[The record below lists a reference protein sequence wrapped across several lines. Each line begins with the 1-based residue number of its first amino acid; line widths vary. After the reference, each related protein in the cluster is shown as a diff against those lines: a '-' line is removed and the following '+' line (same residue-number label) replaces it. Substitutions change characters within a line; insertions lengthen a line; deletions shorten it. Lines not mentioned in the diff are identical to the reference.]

1 MKRQRKNSADARANP
16 PWYQSTMALSL
27 AGGLTLFAAFP
38 PVGFWPLVLV
48 APVFWLVL
56 IQRPLLTGRRPW
68 TAIWLASGLH
78 WLVMLEGIRKA
89 HWANNFGW
97 VALCLYLAVYLPCFV
112 SLSRIAVHRL
122 RIPLVLAAPVV
133 WTGLELA
140 RGYMITGFSMAL
152 LGHAL
157 YEQTLLIQ
165 ISDLFGA
172 YGVSFFVML
181 IAACLTDI
189 LRKGRATQSLV
200 PASVLFVGVSA
211 VVIYG
216 RARMAAAPPVNV
228 EDRSIKVALIQHSVD
243 KKFVAD
249 PDRNLNTFYLY
260 RDLSLEARDEHPD
273 LDLVV
278 WPESVFTENLPEF
291 VCNGEFLPPAEVNM
305 DLEQARRQFQ
315 RLVAAFQDKVRG
327 TAASLNQVWV
337 DGDFRVLGVYL
348 LVGSTTID
356 VGNGDHKNFN
366 SALLIHPEGRI
377 LDRYY
382 KMHPVMF
389 GEYLPFGNLFPWIYR
404 VSPMAGGLS
413 RGERPSAFAVQG
425 LRLSPSIC
433 FESTVPH
440 LIRRQVRLLSQA
452 GKDPDI
458 LVNVTD
464 DGWFWGAS
472 VLDLQL
478 ACAVFRAVE
487 LRRPFLVAANTGISA
502 WIDGNGKIGA
512 RGPRREKCIL
522 VTEVSRDER
531 GSLYESW
538 GDLPAA
544 LCLAA
549 CLGLALAGLIPSRPK

>member
-1 MKRQRKNSADARANP
+1 VFA
-16 PWYQSTMALSL
+16 L
-27 AGGLTLFAAFP
+27 AGGLALFAAFP
-38 PVGFWPLVLV
+38 PLGIWPVVFV
-48 APVFWLVL
+48 APVLWLVL
-56 IQRPLLTGRRPW
+56 IQRPALDGRRPW
-68 TAIWLASGLH
+68 TAIWLAAGIH
-78 WLVMLEGIRKA
+78 WLIMLEGIRKA
-89 HWANNFGW
+89 HWANNIGW
-97 VALCLYLAVYLPCFV
+97 VALSFYLAVYLPCFV
-112 SLSRIAVHRL
+112 SLCRIAVHRL
-122 RIPLVLAAPVV
+122 RIPLALAAPVV

-181 IAACLTDI
+181 IAACLAGI
-189 LRKGRATQSLV
+189 LEKGRSLQSLA
-200 PASVLFVGVSA
+200 PAITLCVGVSA
-211 VVIYG
+211 VVVYG
-216 RARMAAAPPVNV
+216 WVCMATASPANSEP
-228 EDRSIKVALIQHSVD
+228 SIKVALIQHSVD

-249 PDRNLNTFYLY
+249 AERNLNTFYLY
-260 RDLSLEARDEHPD
+260 RDLSLQAREQHPD

-291 VCNGEFLPPAEVNM
+291 VCNGEFIPPAEANM
-305 DLEQARRQFQ
+305 DLEQARKQYQ

-327 TAASLNQVWV
+327 TAASLNQYWV
-337 DGDFRVLGVYL
+337 DGEFQVLGIYL
-348 LVGSTTID
+348 LVGSTAVDI
-356 VGNGDHKNFN
+356 GNGDHKDYN

-404 VSPMAGGLS
+404 VTPMRGGLS
-413 RGERPSAFAVQG
+413 RGEHPRAFAVNG

-452 GKDPDI
+452 GENPDI

-464 DGWFWGAS
+464 DGWFWGSS
-472 VLDLQL
+472 VLDYQL

-502 WIDGNGKIGA
+502 WIDGNGAIGA
-512 RGPRREKCIL
+512 RGPRRDKCIL
-522 VTEVSRDER
+522 VSRAVRDGR
-531 GSLYESW
+531 ASLYESW

-549 CLGLALAGLIPSRPK
+549 CLGLALAGLIRPRRPKAAGPPTN